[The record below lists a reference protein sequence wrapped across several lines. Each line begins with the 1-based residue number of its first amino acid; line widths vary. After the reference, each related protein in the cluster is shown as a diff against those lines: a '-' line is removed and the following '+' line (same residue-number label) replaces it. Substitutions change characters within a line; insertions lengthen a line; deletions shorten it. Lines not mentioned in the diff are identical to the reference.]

1 MSYRLFGRIF
11 CVSCLQYHHY
21 QSLGS
26 THVKGMRLNNL
37 FLIIV
42 VVFLRK
48 TPQKWSKWPYFDQK
62 WPFLTIILT
71 FFNLVL
77 FDIYNTD
84 QMCFTEYF
92 LIHRAP
98 FYSVLCPRISYMTGP
113 LMILMTRRRNWK
125 SNVKAKIKYP
135 KKSLFWWETSLNC
148 PNPTKEQSLL

>member
-1 MSYRLFGRIF
+1 MSYSIF
-11 CVSCLQYHHY
+11 WVFFCDSCLQYHHY

-37 FLIIV
+37 FIIIV
-42 VVFLRK
+42 VVFFAEN
-48 TPQKWSKWPYFDQK
+48 TPKMVKMAIFWSKMA
-62 WPFLTIILT
+62 FLTIILT

-98 FYSVLCPRISYMTGP
+98 FYSVLCPSISYLTGP
-113 LMILMTRRRNWK
+113 LKENINNYL
-125 SNVKAKIKYP
+125 
-135 KKSLFWWETSLNC
+135 KKCLHFLHVLWI
-148 PNPTKEQSLL
+148 QSLMIRQPKNYPNELCKLH